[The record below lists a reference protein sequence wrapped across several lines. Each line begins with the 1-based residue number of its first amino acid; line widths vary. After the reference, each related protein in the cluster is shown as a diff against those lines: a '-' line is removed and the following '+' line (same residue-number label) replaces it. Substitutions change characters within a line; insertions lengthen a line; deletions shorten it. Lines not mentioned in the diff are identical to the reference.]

1 LKAYFDTSFL
11 VSAYVRDANSAK
23 VAAVLKTGRGPLLC
37 TPLVEIEM
45 RNAVRLC
52 TFRGELTAAQCRA
65 VLRDIDTDQAA
76 GVLWS
81 PPFPWEEVWRE
92 AELLG
97 SAFTARLGTRSL
109 DLLHVAAARVL
120 GARAFYSFDRRQVRL
135 AADAG
140 LKALPA

>member
-1 LKAYFDTSFL
+1 VKAYFDTSFL
-11 VSAYVRDANSAK
+11 VSAYVRDGNSAK
-23 VAAVLKTGRGPLLC
+23 VAGILKTGRGPLLC
-37 TPLVEIEM
+37 TPLVELEM

-52 TFRGELTAAQCRA
+52 AFREELTAAQCRA
-65 VLRDIDTDQAA
+65 VLRDIDTDLAD

-81 PPFPWEEVWRE
+81 PPFPWEEGWRE
-92 AELLG
+92 AESLG

-120 GARAFYSFDRRQVRL
+120 GARAFYSFDHRQARL

-140 LKALPA
+140 LKALPS

>member
-1 LKAYFDTSFL
+1 MKAYFDTSFL
-11 VSAYVRDANSAK
+11 VSAYVRDANSVK
-23 VAAVLKTGRGPLLC
+23 VAAVLKTGRGPLLF

-52 TFRGELTAAQCRA
+52 AFRGELTAAQCRA

-97 SAFTARLGTRSL
+97 SAFTERLGTRSL

-120 GARAFYSFDRRQVRL
+120 GARAFYSFDRRQVRI
-135 AADAG
+135 AAGAG